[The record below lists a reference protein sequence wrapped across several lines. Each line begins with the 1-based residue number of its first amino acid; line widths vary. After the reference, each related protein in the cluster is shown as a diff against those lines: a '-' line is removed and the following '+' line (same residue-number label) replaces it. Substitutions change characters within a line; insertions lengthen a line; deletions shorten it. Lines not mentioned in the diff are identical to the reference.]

1 MNIKKV
7 IAKCGSLIPIRTYL
21 NDSVAREILTNF
33 QACPQGSCFANNVIE
48 ARKDLQIIIPAYNA
62 EKYIGEC
69 LKSVL
74 CQKTKYSVL
83 ATVINDG
90 STDNT
95 AEVIQNIVR
104 GGGGKIEIEVISQEN
119 RGFSGARNAGLK
131 TIKGKYIMFLD
142 SDDILPDNTI
152 EIMIDAAYRDN
163 TDIVQGSWYEFDD
176 MHRTENIVSSN
187 QLSGVPWGKIYKAEV
202 LQNFQFPEGYWF
214 EDTPITFILTALSY
228 RHKTITDV
236 IYGYRLN
243 PNGIT
248 ARAGYYK
255 KSVDT
260 YWVTE
265 KCLEEFPLFDLPYD
279 QRAYEFLLQQS
290 IMNARRTFKQP
301 RMIRKSIFVLTN
313 ALMKKYFNDCWT
325 NNLEMEQIE
334 QALKKKQFIRFEMLV
349 HGI

>member
-21 NDSVAREILTNF
+21 KDSTARDILTQF
-33 QACPQGSCFANNVIE
+33 RTCPKGSCFANNVIDV
-48 ARKDLQIIIPAYNA
+48 KSDLQIIIPAYNV

-74 CQKTKYSVL
+74 CQKTKYNVL
-83 ATVINDG
+83 ATIVNDG

-95 AEVIQNIVR
+95 AEIIENIVHGFQ
-104 GGGGKIEIEVISQEN
+104 GGIEIEVISQRN
-119 RGFSGARNAGLK
+119 HGLSGARNAGLQI
-131 TIKGKYIMFLD
+131 IKGKYIMFLD
-142 SDDILPDNTI
+142 SDDVLPDNAI
-152 EIMIDAAYRDN
+152 DIMIEAAQKDN
-163 TDIVQGSWYEFDD
+163 TDIVQGRWYDFDD
-176 MHRTENIVSSN
+176 SHQIENVVSSN
-187 QLSGVPWGKIYKAEV
+187 RISGVAWGKIYKAEV

-214 EDTPITFILTALSY
+214 EDTPITFILAALPY
-228 RHKTITDV
+228 QHKTIADTV
-236 IYGYRLN
+236 YGYRLN

-248 ARAGYYK
+248 ASSVYNK

-260 YWVTE
+260 YWITE
-265 KCLEEFPLFDLPYD
+265 KCLEEFPVFNLPYD
-279 QRAYEFLLQQS
+279 QRAYEYLLHQS

-325 NNLEMEQIE
+325 NNLDMEQIE